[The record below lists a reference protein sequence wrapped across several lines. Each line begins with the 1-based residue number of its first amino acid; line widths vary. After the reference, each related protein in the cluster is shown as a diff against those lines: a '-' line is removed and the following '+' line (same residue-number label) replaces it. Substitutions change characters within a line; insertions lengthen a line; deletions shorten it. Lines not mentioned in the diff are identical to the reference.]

1 MKHDTCTSNS
11 LGQAGPLKSDVARNV
26 DAVFDPSPKM
36 APKNHDPL
44 NETLELRVMKVNI
57 RLIVVPSENSDDD
70 FPP

>member
-44 NETLELRVMKVNI
+44 NVNTGTAGHEGEYKVNSGPL
-57 RLIVVPSENSDDD
+57 RK
-70 FPP
+70 